1 MRERMDTE
9 YQKKLF
15 EEFTSSPKLIRKF
28 LSQRQIYSAAVKEV
42 QTKLE
47 ILDEEFRV
55 AHEYNPIHHIESR
68 LKTPKSIIEKLERKQ
83 VPLTEES
90 VQEYVQDI
98 AGVRVICNYI
108 EDTFTIADLLIE
120 QSDIALVRKRDYIHC
135 PKENGYRSLHLLV
148 SVPVFLSQGVQNVH
162 VEVQIRTIAM
172 DFWSSLEHHLKYK
185 ADDEISETLRY
196 RLKECADHISEIDT
210 EMQAIYRELRK
221 GRIES

>member
-1 MRERMDTE
+1 M
-9 YQKKLF
+9 
-15 EEFTSSPKLIRKF
+15 
-28 LSQRQIYSAAVKEV
+28 
-42 QTKLE
+42 
-47 ILDEEFRV
+47 
-55 AHEYNPIHHIESR
+55 
-68 LKTPKSIIEKLERKQ
+68 
-83 VPLTEES
+83 
-90 VQEYVQDI
+90 
-98 AGVRVICNYI
+98 
-108 EDTFTIADLLIE
+108 
-120 QSDIALVRKRDYIHC
+120 
-135 PKENGYRSLHLLV
+135 LV

>member
-1 MRERMDTE
+1 MTASSSLPFHESPHRYFVMRNLYE
-9 YQKKLF
+9 
-15 EEFTSSPKLIRKF
+15 S
-28 LSQRQIYSAAVKEV
+28 AVKQLV
-42 QTKLE
+42 LKLE
-47 ILDEEFRV
+47 ILNSEFNTLYAR
-55 AHEYNPIHHIESR
+55 NPIHHIESR